1 MNSKPLDNKAPDLF
15 SSYGFTQLI
24 DIPTRVTRQ
33 TTSLIDLIFVDSID
47 NIVSHGT
54 LPQIADHDGTLAC
67 FSIEKPKFKG
77 QKKII
82 YNYNDIDF
90 NGLQDYIKNYNYE
103 QKFFSKDIINQA
115 SLLTDFLQ
123 EAFNTFFP
131 SKTVYIKANDQPWCN
146 KFTRLLLRKKN

>member
-1 MNSKPLDNKAPDLF
+1 METLLNSLNNYSASHKIISSDLNFGNIYCKYPKLNSKPLDNKSPDLF

-33 TTSLIDLIFVDSID
+33 TTSLNDLIFVDSID

-90 NGLQDYIKNYNYE
+90 NGLQDYITN
-103 QKFFSKDIINQA
+103 
-115 SLLTDFLQ
+115 
-123 EAFNTFFP
+123 
-131 SKTVYIKANDQPWCN
+131 
-146 KFTRLLLRKKN
+146 